1 MPMDSTAIDEF
12 RTTYIRDKYVA
23 GPPVVALSHYNK
35 ATRSVF
41 IDDPSILLL
50 ESRIETDYAE
60 ELQGVYDTKYNER
73 TATGDDAAT
82 AAAAATAERTQ
93 AKYRVMRAEVRQMM
107 MEDPGFVGSI
117 ADEKNRA
124 SLFDS
129 WKAANNRDR
138 TFARSRSSAPF
149 ASLPLVRY

>member
-1 MPMDSTAIDEF
+1 
-12 RTTYIRDKYVA
+12 
-23 GPPVVALSHYNK
+23 
-35 ATRSVF
+35 
-41 IDDPSILLL
+41 
-50 ESRIETDYAE
+50 
-60 ELQGVYDTKYNER
+60 VYDTKYNER
-73 TATGDDAAT
+73 IASGRHSTAVAAT
-82 AAAAATAERTQ
+82 AATDERTQ

-124 SLFDS
+124 ALFDS
-129 WKAANNRDR
+129 WKTANNRDR